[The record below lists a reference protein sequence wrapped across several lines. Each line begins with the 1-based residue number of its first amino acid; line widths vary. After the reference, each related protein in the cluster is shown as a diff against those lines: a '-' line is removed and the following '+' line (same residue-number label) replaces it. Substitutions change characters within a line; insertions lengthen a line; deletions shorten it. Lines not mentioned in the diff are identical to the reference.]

1 MPRIGSLLTKRKV
14 LADARSPSKVAVV
27 VEQQPLWRLLRRCY
41 GRKGLPPAARGA
53 KRLAMQG
60 RCAWCNQESDELKE
74 VTIVTPNRLGL
85 QPQPRTFQVLP
96 QYEPDLRRYISRL
109 ERFGLLFALLILTI
123 SIGMV
128 LAAAL
133 GRFAYI
139 PWMVALTGVL
149 VIVFPFA
156 TPQTVSRFGF
166 KTSITVVRFVGGVLL
181 VFGAF
186 LKTM

>member
-1 MPRIGSLLTKRKV
+1 MQRDVEQWNVLPRV
-14 LADARSPSKVAVV
+14 ARS
-27 VEQQPLWRLLRRCY
+27 
-41 GRKGLPPAARGA
+41 A

-60 RCAWCNQESDELKE
+60 RCAWCNQKSDQLKE
-74 VTIVTPNRLGL
+74 VTLVTPNRLGL

-96 QYEPDLRRYISRL
+96 QHEPDLRRFISRL
-109 ERFGLLFALLILTI
+109 ERFGLVFAVSMLAI

-128 LAAAL
+128 VAVAL
-133 GRFAYI
+133 GRFALV
-139 PWMVALTGVL
+139 PWLVALTGAL

-166 KTSITVVRFVGGVLL
+166 KTSITVVRFFGGALMVL
-181 VFGAF
+181 GAF

>member
-1 MPRIGSLLTKRKV
+1 
-14 LADARSPSKVAVV
+14 
-27 VEQQPLWRLLRRCY
+27 
-41 GRKGLPPAARGA
+41 
-53 KRLAMQG
+53 MQG
-60 RCAWCNQESDELKE
+60 RCAWCNQESDQLKE

-96 QYEPDLRRYISRL
+96 QHEPDLRRYISRL
-109 ERFGLLFALLILTI
+109 ERFGLLFTLLVLTI
-123 SIGMV
+123 SIAMV

-133 GRFAYI
+133 GKFAFI
-139 PWMVALTGVL
+139 PWLVALTGAL

-156 TPQTVSRFGF
+156 TPAAVSRFGF
-166 KTSITVVRFVGGVLL
+166 KTSIAVVRFAGGVLL